1 MSPALYPE
9 KAAGCC
15 HAHLCCFASAVC
27 AAAASDSCTEQCEAR
42 LDTALSAHT
51 GNFSGQYRTKI
62 VRQMRRQIFHQMK
75 QKAE

>member
-15 HAHLCCFASAVC
+15 HAHLCCSASAVC
-27 AAAASDSCTEQCEAR
+27 AAAASDSCTEQYEAR
-42 LDTALSAHT
+42 LDTALSART
-51 GNFSGQYRTKI
+51 GNFSGQYRIKI